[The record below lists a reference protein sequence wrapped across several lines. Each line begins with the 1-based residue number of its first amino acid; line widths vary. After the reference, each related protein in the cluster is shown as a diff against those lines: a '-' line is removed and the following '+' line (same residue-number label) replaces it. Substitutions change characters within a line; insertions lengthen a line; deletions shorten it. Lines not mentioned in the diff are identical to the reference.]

1 MSRRSPLRL
10 ARAVPGPGFTFTFD
24 GHEVPAQ
31 PGQSVAAALWSAGVL
46 SWRTTRVDA
55 APRGVFCGIGVCFD
69 CLVTVNG
76 RPGVRAC
83 VTEAHPGDVV
93 TPQAGTGELP

>member
-10 ARAVPGPGFTFTFD
+10 ARAAPGPGFTFTFD
-24 GHEVPAQ
+24 GRDIPAH

-46 SWRTTRVDA
+46 SWRTTRVDG

-76 RPGVRAC
+76 RPGQRAC
-83 VTEAHPGDVV
+83 VTAAHPGDVV